1 MVRKQSQRTAMTNW
15 PNRWMELAFHFASWS
30 KDASRKVGAVIVSDD
45 KRLLSIGYNGMPSGV
60 NDDKPGRSERPE
72 KYFWYEHA
80 ERNAIFTASSK
91 GTKLEGSTMITT
103 MFPCAD
109 CARAIIACG
118 IKNVYSPAP
127 KELGW
132 EESHK
137 VSLEMFNEAEVAV
150 IFSND

>member
-1 MVRKQSQRTAMTNW
+1 MKWYSRFLD
-15 PNRWMELAFHFASWS
+15 LANLVASWS
-30 KDASRKVGAVIVSDD
+30 KDDPTKVGCVIADTD
-45 KRLLSIGYNGMPSGV
+45 NKILSVGYNGFPKGI
-60 NDDKPGRSERPE
+60 NDDVKSRKERPQ
-72 KYFWYEHA
+72 KYLWTEHA